1 MPDKKF
7 FAEGGV
13 KPGRM
18 LKASTQVASRL
29 LRDKMWAIFSQGIAL
44 TNTLYDHFI
53 FSQPVPKKETGDSAL
68 KLYKVI
74 RDTLG
79 AILNDWKHFRKGF
92 YRIFLIRLMQFS

>member
-1 MPDKKF
+1 MQDKNF

-18 LKASTQVASRL
+18 LKASTQAASRL

-68 KLYKVI
+68 KLYKVNQ
-74 RDTLG
+74 G
-79 AILNDWKHFRKGF
+79 ALKICMEHFPYSRFTKVL
-92 YRIFLIRLMQFS
+92 LI

>member
-1 MPDKKF
+1 MYFSYQSVLSKDTKAKTLPDKNF

-79 AILNDWKHFRKGF
+79 AI
-92 YRIFLIRLMQFS
+92 S